1 MQNGVGARLKEEDE
15 PADIIDLVDD
25 DVPPPPPRPKSENQI
40 KLGNMQCSICMDD
53 MTNLTVTH
61 CGHLFC
67 GECLHGALHANMHKS
82 VCPICRQ
89 KIDPNAN
96 GSRNPKST
104 KGFYHLQLKVMTAT
118 RKGKM
123 KEGGAAAR

>member
-61 CGHLFC
+61 CGELGHSALLLLHCSCLF
-67 GECLHGALHANMHKS
+67 
-82 VCPICRQ
+82 
-89 KIDPNAN
+89 
-96 GSRNPKST
+96 
-104 KGFYHLQLKVMTAT
+104 Y
-118 RKGKM
+118 
-123 KEGGAAAR
+123 